1 MSSSDRGLKRRRRAA
16 APALALL
23 GALAL
28 SACTVQPLYAP
39 SAATGKSVPAALS
52 AIAIDEVGD
61 RVAQQVRNN
70 LVFML
75 GANNATTAPA
85 YRMKLTVASVV
96 NELGVTPVETAPSY
110 SVTVSATYEL
120 TSVATGAIVL
130 RGTTRGTASFD
141 RVTQVYA
148 NARAQ
153 IDAENRAAAAAAEAI
168 RVRLATDTAKGTI

>member
-1 MSSSDRGLKRRRRAA
+1 MSSSDRGLKLRHLAA
-16 APALALL
+16 APALALA

-39 SAATGKSVPAALS
+39 TVSGKSVPASLS
-52 AIAIDEVGD
+52 GIAIEEASD

-75 GANNATTAPA
+75 GANNATTAPT

-120 TSVATGAIVL
+120 TSVATGAIVQ
-130 RGTTRGTASFD
+130 RGTVRGTASYD

-148 NARAQ
+148 NTRARL
-153 IDAENRAAAAAAEAI
+153 DAENRAAADAAEKI
-168 RVRLATDTAKGTI
+168 RLRLSTDAAKGTI